1 MPTLHILPNCCILM
15 FFGDHPPPHVHIK
28 HADGRDC
35 IVEIKS
41 LKIIGKVAAREIKD
55 AIFWIEFERVFLFK
69 EWLRCNS

>member
-1 MPTLHILPNCCILM
+1 MPTLHVLPNCRILM

-41 LKIIGKVAAREIKD
+41 LKIIGQVSAREIKD
-55 AIFWIEFERVFLFK
+55 AISWIEYERVFLFK

>member
-1 MPTLHILPNCCILM
+1 M

-28 HADGRDC
+28 HSDARDC

-41 LKIIGKVAAREIKD
+41 LKVIGKVAAREIKD
-55 AIFWIEFERVFLFK
+55 AILWIEFERVFLFK

>member
-1 MPTLHILPNCCILM
+1 M

-28 HADGRDC
+28 HVDGRDC

-41 LKIIGKVAAREIKD
+41 LKIIGKVASREIKD

-69 EWLRCNS
+69 